1 MKRQKASGFHEGR
14 NFLRII
20 AASSA
25 SIFIICAFALLLIP
39 IVCASSEGQRGREQA
54 NENDSVFR
62 LHIIA
67 NSDSEFDQSVKLAV
81 RDAVLEFER
90 GETVAAEAKNA
101 DDSRHIIMNNSDK
114 LLKNIERTLRDY
126 GVDYGAQLMIGRF
139 DFPDRSYGG
148 KVYPAGEYTA
158 LRVLLGEAEG
168 KNWWCVMFPPLCIVE
183 ADTGEIESEE
193 KIEFDS
199 LFVKLWRY
207 LFGGS

>member
-1 MKRQKASGFHEGR
+1 MIGQKASGFHEGR

-20 AASSA
+20 AALAA
-25 SIFIICAFALLLIP
+25 SVFIICAAALLLIP
-39 IVCASSEGQRGREQA
+39 IVCASGEGRRGGEEA
-54 NENDSVFR
+54 EGSDSVFR

-67 NSDSEFDQSVKLAV
+67 NSDSEFDQNVKLAV

-90 GETVAAEAKNA
+90 GETAAAEAENA
-101 DDSRHIIMNNSDK
+101 DDSRHIIMLNSDK
-114 LLKNIERTLRDY
+114 LLKTIERTLRDN
-126 GVDYGAQLMIGRF
+126 GVDYGAQLMMGKF

-193 KIEFDS
+193 KIGFDS
-199 LFVKLWRY
+199 LLVKLWRY